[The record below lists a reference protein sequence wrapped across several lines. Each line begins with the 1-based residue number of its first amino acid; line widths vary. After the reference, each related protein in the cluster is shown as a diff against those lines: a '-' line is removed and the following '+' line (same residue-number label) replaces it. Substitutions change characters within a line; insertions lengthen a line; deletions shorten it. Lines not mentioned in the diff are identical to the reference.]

1 MDETPQSTPDHA
13 RVNIETEM
21 RRSYLDYAMSVIIGR
36 ALPDVRD
43 GFKPVHRRVLYA
55 MHEAGNHHDK
65 PYKKAARIVGDVMG
79 KYHPHGDTA
88 IYDAIVRLAQDFSM
102 RYPLVDGQGNFG
114 SIDGDAPAAMRYTEV
129 RMAKLAHEMLAD
141 IDKDTVDF
149 GPNYDGQQKEPL
161 VLPSR
166 FPNLLVNGSSG
177 IAVGMAT
184 NIPPHNMG
192 EVVDALIAQI
202 EDPEITVEV
211 LMQHVKG
218 PDFPTSGY
226 ILGRE
231 GIVQAYRTGR
241 GIIAMRAR
249 ANIEEGGK
257 KGKDRIV
264 ITEIPY
270 QVNKT
275 RLIEQIA
282 ALVNEKKIDGVTDIR
297 DESDRDGIRVVLDLR
312 RDAVPKVI
320 LNNLYKHTQMQDT
333 FGAIFLAI
341 VNNRPQVLNLKQLI
355 GHFIDHRREV
365 ITRRTAFEL
374 ARAEERAHVL
384 EGLKIALDHLD
395 EMIALI
401 KAAKSPDEARQAMR
415 LRFKLSDVQAHA
427 ILDMKLQ
434 RLTGLER
441 QKIVDEY
448 TETLKQITRLKEIL
462 GNERLIYGLMVD
474 ELREIRKNFADAR
487 RTEIIAQPGEISV
500 EDMIAEEEMVITVSH
515 AGYMKRNPLSL
526 YRSQRRGGKGRTGM
540 TTREEDFVEHLFV
553 ASTHASILIFTTR
566 GRVHWLKVHEIPQI
580 GAAGKG
586 KNIVNFVE
594 LTPEEKVAALVATKD
609 FAEDRYVVF
618 CTRKGII
625 KKTPLAAYG
634 NPRAGGII
642 AIGVEKEDGL
652 LSVRLTDGK
661 QEIFMATAQ
670 GQSIRFSEEDVR
682 PMGREARG
690 VIGMRLAAASARPGE
705 EGPPGTRDEVVEMD
719 SLETKDGT
727 ILTVS
732 EKGYAKRTELA
743 EYRLQ
748 GRGGSGIINFK
759 VAEKNGPVVQAM
771 QVGPDDQVM
780 VITAFGKIIRTN
792 VRDISLLG
800 RPTQGVRLIHLEEG
814 DTVVAVARVAEPD
827 DEAGPAAG
835 PGAAGEAP
843 GGEGAAVDGS
853 PGASTPT
860 GPVGGN
866 GKES

>member
-1 MDETPQSTPDHA
+1 MDETQQTAPDHSRIA
-13 RVNIETEM
+13 IETEM

-43 GFKPVHRRVLYA
+43 GFKPVHRRVLFA

-88 IYDAIVRLAQDFSM
+88 IYDTIVRLAQDFSM

-114 SIDGDAPAAMRYTEV
+114 SVDGDAPAAMRYTEV

-149 GPNYDGQQKEPL
+149 GPNYDGQQQEPL

-184 NIPPHNMG
+184 NIPPHNMS

-202 EDPEITVEV
+202 EDPDISIDG
-211 LMQHVKG
+211 LMQHIKG
-218 PDFPTSGY
+218 PDFPTSAY

-241 GIIAMRAR
+241 GIIVMRAR
-249 ANIEEGGK
+249 ATVEEGGK
-257 KGKDRIV
+257 RGKDRIV

-270 QVNKT
+270 QVNKA
-275 RLIEQIA
+275 RMIEHIA
-282 ALVNEKKIDGVTDIR
+282 ELVNDKKIDGVTDIR

-312 RDAVPKVI
+312 RDAVAKVI
-320 LNNLYKHTQMQDT
+320 LNNLYKHTQMQET

-341 VNNRPQVLNLKQLI
+341 VNNRPQVLNLKAMLA
-355 GHFIDHRREV
+355 HFIEHRREV
-365 ITRRTAFEL
+365 ITRRTAYEL
-374 ARAEERAHVL
+374 ARAEERAHIL
-384 EGLKIALDHLD
+384 EGLKVALDNLD

-401 KAAKSPDEARQAMR
+401 RAAKTADEARQAMR

-448 TETLKQITRLKEIL
+448 TETLKQIARLREIL
-462 GNERLIYGLMVD
+462 ANERLVYGLMTD
-474 ELREIRKNFADAR
+474 ELKEIRKNYGDAR
-487 RTEIIAQPGEISV
+487 RTEIVAQQGEISV

-515 AGYMKRNPLSL
+515 AGYMKRNPLTI

-553 ASTHASILIFTTR
+553 ASTHASILIFTTK

-594 LTPEEKVAALVATKD
+594 LAPEEKVAALVPTKD
-609 FAEDRYVVF
+609 FAEDRFVVF
-618 CTRKGII
+618 CTKNGTI
-625 KKTPLAAYG
+625 KKTPLSAYG

-642 AIGVEKEDGL
+642 AMGIDEDDEL
-652 LSVRLTDGK
+652 LSVNLTDGK
-661 QEIFMATAQ
+661 QEIFMATAD
-670 GQSIRFSEEDVR
+670 GQAIRFPESDVR
-682 PMGREARG
+682 PMGRGAHG
-690 VIGMRLAAASARPGE
+690 VIGMKRGLREGLPDPDSKRPDE
-705 EGPPGTRDEVVEMD
+705 KDEVVEMD
-719 SLETKDGT
+719 VLRSKEGT
-727 ILTVS
+727 ILTVTA
-732 EKGYAKRTELA
+732 KGYGKRTAVE

-748 GRGGSGIINFK
+748 GRGGSGIINLK
-759 VAEKNGPVVQAM
+759 VTDKTGPVVQVM
-771 QVGPDDQVM
+771 EVSPDDQVM

-792 VRDISLLG
+792 VRDISILG
-800 RPTQGVRLIHLEEG
+800 RPTQGVRLIHLDDE
-814 DTVVAVARVAEPD
+814 DTVVAVARVAEGDADTVVDTPGG
-827 DEAGPAAG
+827 APGN
-835 PGAAGEAP
+835 GAA
-843 GGEGAAVDGS
+843 S
-853 PGASTPT
+853 
-860 GPVGGN
+860 GGN
-866 GKES
+866 GGDREEGA